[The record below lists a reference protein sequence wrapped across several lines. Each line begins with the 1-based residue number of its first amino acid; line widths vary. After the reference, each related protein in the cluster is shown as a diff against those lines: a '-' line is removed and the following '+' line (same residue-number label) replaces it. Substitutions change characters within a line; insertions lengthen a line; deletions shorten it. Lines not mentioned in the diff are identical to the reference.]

1 MEEASV
7 QHLRVV
13 ARANDLFARV
23 RDAGCERDAAG
34 NRRLLYSHYAS
45 LVLLSL
51 FNPAMQTLR
60 GLQSASELR
69 HVQKKLG
76 TGRASLGSLSESCRV
91 FDPELLVPLIQE
103 LLAGLPTSHPG
114 PGPRRAIPDAIP
126 HDLARRLVAADGST
140 LAALPQIVRASTG
153 GGPWKLHLQFRPL
166 SGRPGAMRIARE
178 YDTHELDVLADSLAP
193 DTVYLAD
200 RGYAQYALFNR
211 IVAVGSDYVIRGQDR
226 PAAVVAERP
235 LAAAARDARVTSD
248 AVVTLNLTKTSA
260 ATINHPIRRIVIAK
274 RDRGRH
280 RSDRTNADEVI
291 LFTSRLDP
299 PAEAIAALYELRW
312 SIELFFRFLK
322 HVLGLKR
329 LFSDKR
335 DAVAI
340 QVYCAVIASL
350 LMAQAVGGRVTRDA
364 FRMLSFYIQGWAD
377 EDELLAFLN
386 KLREREA

>member
-1 MEEASV
+1 LEEASV
-7 QHLRVV
+7 QRLRIV
-13 ARANDLFARV
+13 ARANDLFARL
-23 RDAGCERDAAG
+23 RDAGRERDAAG
-34 NRRLLYSHYAS
+34 NRKLLYSHYAS

-69 HVQKKLG
+69 RVQKKLG
-76 TGRASLGSLSESCRV
+76 TGRVSLGSLSESCRV
-91 FDPELLVPLIQE
+91 FDPDLLVPLIQE
-103 LLAGLPTSHPG
+103 LLADLPTSNSG
-114 PGPRRAIPDAIP
+114 PGPRRTIPDAIP

-166 SGRPGAMRIARE
+166 GGRPGAMHIARE
-178 YDTHELDVLADSLAP
+178 YDAHELDVLADSLAP
-193 DTVYLAD
+193 DTVCLAD

-226 PAAVVAERP
+226 PAAVIEERP
-235 LAAAARDARVTSD
+235 LSAAARDARVISD
-248 AVVTLNLTKTSA
+248 ARVTLNLTKTGA
-260 ATINHPIRRIVIAK
+260 AAIDHPIRRIVIAK
-274 RDRGRH
+274 RDRGRVRTD
-280 RSDRTNADEVI
+280 RSNADQVI
-291 LFTSRLDP
+291 LFTSLLDP

-322 HVLGLKR
+322 QVLGLKR

-335 DAVAI
+335 EAVAI

-350 LMAQAVGGRVTRDA
+350 LMAQAVGGRVTMDA
-364 FRMLSFYIQGWAD
+364 FRMLCFYLQGWAD
-377 EDELLAFLN
+377 EEELLDFLS